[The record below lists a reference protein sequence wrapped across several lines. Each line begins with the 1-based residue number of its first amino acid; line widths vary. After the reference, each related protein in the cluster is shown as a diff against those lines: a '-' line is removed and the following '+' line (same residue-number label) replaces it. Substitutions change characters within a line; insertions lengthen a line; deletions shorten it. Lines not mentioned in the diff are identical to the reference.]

1 MEPTIKVI
9 EYKGRVVFQKVQVP
23 SFNQLP
29 KEYFENEACFIFIN
43 QGELYKSS
51 NRETITQ

>member
-1 MEPTIKVI
+1 MEPAVKVI

-43 QGELYKSS
+43 QGE
-51 NRETITQ
+51 